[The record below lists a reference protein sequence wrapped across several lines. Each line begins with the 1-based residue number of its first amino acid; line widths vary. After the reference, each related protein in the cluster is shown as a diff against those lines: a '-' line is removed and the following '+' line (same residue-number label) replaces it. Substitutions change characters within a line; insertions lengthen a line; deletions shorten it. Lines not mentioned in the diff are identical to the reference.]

1 MRNLKTLTVIILTLL
16 VGKFYAQK
24 WTEGSDLSYLRGQ
37 KEFLITFNYDNMLV
51 GNRKESDYVN
61 EKKEDYNKKE
71 SGKGDKFV
79 IVWEENKT
87 NIYEPKFEEV
97 FKQEC
102 GENLTA
108 NRYKRGAKYTILLKV
123 IRMEPGFNM
132 GVVKKNSA
140 SDFEILIFE
149 SANPNVILSK
159 GKLFNVR
166 GAMSADYDFTAS
178 SRLQECFAKCGKI
191 LGKKLG
197 KICKS

>member
-1 MRNLKTLTVIILTLL
+1 MKNLKRSTILVLML
-16 VGKFYAQK
+16 VLGKLYAQQ
-24 WTEGSDLSYLRGQ
+24 WSQGSDLAYLKGQ
-37 KEFLITFNYDNMLV
+37 KELRVVFNYDNMLV

-71 SGKGDKFV
+71 NGKGDEFV
-79 IVWEENKT
+79 KVWEENKT
-87 NIYEPKFEEV
+87 QIYEPKFEEIFNQV
-97 FKQEC
+97 C
-102 GENLTA
+102 GENLKA
-108 NRYKRGAKYTILLKV
+108 NRFKRDTKYTILLKV
-123 IRMEPGFNM
+123 IRMEPGFNV
-132 GVVKKNSA
+132 GIVKKNSA

-197 KICKS
+197 KICKA